1 MKDRLAMKDGLAF
14 HREIS
19 TTDLSRE
26 GRQFTFK
33 ASEVE
38 CAEIATFLGI
48 SALQSLSA
56 TLAVRRWRRQGV
68 AVEGVLHAKAVQ
80 ECVVTLHPVEEEID
94 EPISLRFELRES
106 RQRAPR
112 AAADNEIF
120 VDPEAADPPELFDGP
135 GLDLGPY
142 LVEFLAMA
150 LNPYPRAAGAEL
162 TQREFPAQGKGA
174 AGSGEEMKDN
184 PFQIL
189 RNLNKD
195 SAK

>member
-1 MKDRLAMKDGLAF
+1 MKDGLVF

-19 TTDLSRE
+19 TTNLTRE
-26 GRQFTFK
+26 GRQLSFT
-33 ASEVE
+33 ASETE
-38 CAEIATFLGI
+38 CNEIAAFLGI

-56 TLAVRRWRRQGV
+56 SLAVRRWRRQGV
-68 AVEGVLHAKAVQ
+68 AVEGVLHATAIQ
-80 ECVVTLHPVEEEID
+80 ECVVTLAPVEEAIE
-94 EPISLRFELRES
+94 EPLSLRFDLRDA
-106 RQRAPR
+106 RQRARR
-112 AAADNEIF
+112 AAPDKEVF

-162 TQREFPAQGKGA
+162 AQREFPAQGQDT
-174 AGSGEEMKDN
+174 AGSGDGTKDN
-184 PFQIL
+184 PFHIL
-189 RNLNKD
+189 RNLKKD

>member
-1 MKDRLAMKDGLAF
+1 MKDGLAF

-19 TTDLSRE
+19 TTNLSRE
-26 GRQFTFK
+26 ERQLSFQ
-33 ASEVE
+33 ASETE
-38 CAEIATFLGI
+38 CREIAAFLGI

-56 TLAVRRWRRQGV
+56 TLTVRRWRRQGV
-68 AVEGVLHAKAVQ
+68 ALEGILHAKAVQ
-80 ECVVTLHPVEEEID
+80 ECVVTLAPVEEEID
-94 EPISLRFELRES
+94 EPISLRFELRDS
-106 RQRAPR
+106 RQRTPR
-112 AAADNEIF
+112 AAADTEIF

-162 TQREFPAQGKGA
+162 AQLAFPARGQGA
-174 AGSGEEMKDN
+174 DGSEEEMKDN
-184 PFQIL
+184 PFHIL